1 MKPII
6 EQQLAKGLQ
15 PFSPQ
20 FFGCL
25 CSVLTLQQA
34 CLFVLLLKADNVP
47 AEISKR
53 KCKDNIAAINFIY
66 CECTLFK
73 MPLSRGRRNLGYFN
87 I

>member
-1 MKPII
+1 
-6 EQQLAKGLQ
+6 
-15 PFSPQ
+15 
-20 FFGCL
+20 
-25 CSVLTLQQA
+25 
-34 CLFVLLLKADNVP
+34 LFVLLLKADNVP